1 MNSMRIL
8 VDGHNLIP
16 NLPGLSLGEID
27 DELALIKLLQV
38 YARQSRHQVEVFF
51 DGAPPGKAGA
61 RVYAPVTARFVSART
76 IADNAIRSHLQ
87 SLGAQAK
94 ETLVVSSDRQVQA
107 EARALGAKTQSSDQF
122 AREMLSPRGEPPG
135 HPTRGGS
142 KPGSKK
148 PKMEPPLP
156 PDQVQDWLDFFKS
169 GKK

>member
-27 DELALIKLLQV
+27 VEQALIALLQV
-38 YARQSRHQVEVFF
+38 YARHSRHKIEVFF

-76 IADNAIRSHLQ
+76 IADHAIRSHLQ
-87 SLGAQAK
+87 ALGAQAK
-94 ETLVVSSDRQVQA
+94 ETLVVSSDRQVQS
-107 EARALGAKTQSSDQF
+107 EARSLGAKTQTSDQF
-122 AREMLSPRGEPPG
+122 ARDMLSARVEPAKPDRRGA
-135 HPTRGGS
+135 
-142 KPGSKK
+142 KPGQNK
-148 PKMEPPLP
+148 PKIEPPLP
-156 PDQVQDWLDFFKS
+156 PDQVQDWLNLFKS